1 MYVLRHINKIKVSS
15 SKGIRNLK
23 VISRDNYLPIFP
35 PGYSWSWPVSNNIK
49 LFAGQEVHVEKNCVL
64 SIEHDPNLNF
74 PIWSIL
80 WVWMGKS
87 CTIIFLTCSLAVVIE
102 GQSYPRCGLGG
113 LGVYGL
119 GRVRS
124 RKIINMHN
132 GQVNDVAYCD
142 NLGKKCVLPYTN
154 EVSSQCPAS

>member
-15 SKGIRNLK
+15 LKGTRNLK
-23 VISRDNYLPIFP
+23 VISCDDYLPIFP
-35 PGYSWSWPVSNNIK
+35 PGYSRSWPVSNSIK
-49 LFAGQEVHVEKNCVL
+49 LFGGQEVHVKKNCVL

-102 GQSYPRCGLGG
+102 GQSYPCCGLGG

-119 GRVRS
+119 GR
-124 RKIINMHN
+124 
-132 GQVNDVAYCD
+132 
-142 NLGKKCVLPYTN
+142 GKSLTCITVESMTSPIVIT
-154 EVSSQCPAS
+154 